1 MNLVRALIGLVAVF
15 VYHLPRALFRLLLVS
30 YHAAFNPQDTL
41 TANPKEHL
49 RRARNLLGTNRN
61 SQLLY
66 AALELRFALERMVDF
81 EIVMANEATQR
92 MVDEHDSAKKTKN
105 LRRLSSEASHT
116 QQIFLINKATGERV
130 LWGRYKPLDLSKV
143 KVIQG
148 RLGDLLHP
156 KRGLGLGL
164 PSDPWYEQTKC
175 FLVEAHD
182 YLCETSKDNTPFFA
196 FEGLEHIEMVPVK
209 FEEPN

>member
-1 MNLVRALIGLVAVF
+1 MNLVRALIGLIVVF
-15 VYHLPRALFRLLLVS
+15 VYHLPRVFFRLLLVS

-49 RRARNLLGTNRN
+49 RRARKLLGTNRN

-66 AALELRFALERMVDF
+66 AALELRFALERMADF
-81 EIVMANEATQR
+81 ELVMANEATQR
-92 MVDEHDSAKKTKN
+92 MVNEPDPVKKTKN
-105 LRRLSSEASHT
+105 LRRLSREASYA
-116 QQIFLINKATGERV
+116 QEIFLINKDTGERV
-130 LWGRYKPLDLSKV
+130 SWGHYRPLDPLKV
-143 KVIQG
+143 KEIQG

-164 PSDPWYEQTKC
+164 PNDPWYEQTRH

-182 YLCETSKDNTPFFA
+182 YLCQASKANTPFFA
-196 FEGLEHIEMVPVK
+196 FEGLDHIEMVRIEH
-209 FEEPN
+209 EEN